1 MNNEPREKLRELIV
15 EYGRSLCDDP
25 RRCEALLKDY
35 CGQYKREIFVLI
47 TALKNRVADDLIKAP
62 TGVPQVMIL
71 ARLVKRLEDELAM
84 TAEAAQWA
92 VESWVLALAAVTLDE
107 DSYRQAVPFFKQ
119 AVQHFAQ
126 AATDAKQ
133 AVKLLIDAMLGAGL
147 EPSIIAKMKP
157 HALRFI
163 QEMQSGKI
171 DLTEAPAVPPRA
183 SVALPTTP
191 VLKPLSVF
199 RDRLRDGSTGP
210 AMIVI
215 PAGGFWMGSPDNEV
229 EREDNERRHRV
240 LITRP
245 FAIGQY
251 AVTVKEYD
259 HFCEDQRKTKP
270 EYAVWDRGNSLV
282 IRGNRPVINV
292 DWFDALTYARWLS
305 VQTGQNYRL
314 PTEAEWE
321 YAARAGTETAF
332 WWGNDISPDQAN
344 YHGDFTYHYGLEGI
358 YRKQTVPVDQFEPN
372 PWGLYQVHGNVYE
385 WTGSQYDENYGGV
398 ENQYANEKYSGPL
411 AVRGGH
417 WDTDPG
423 CLRSACRA
431 RLYPYIRFNIQ
442 GFRLARSL

>member
-1 MNNEPREKLRELIV
+1 MNNEPREKLCELIV

-47 TALKNRVADDLIKAP
+47 TAQKNRVADDLIKAP

-163 QEMQSGKI
+163 QEMQSGKL

-183 SVALPTTP
+183 SVAPPTPP
-191 VLKPLSVF
+191 VLKPLSIF
-199 RDRLRDGSTGP
+199 HDQLRDGSAGP

-215 PAGGFWMGSPDNEV
+215 PAGEFWMGSPES
-229 EREDNERRHRV
+229 EAELEDNERRHRV
-240 LITRP
+240 KIERP
-245 FAIGQY
+245 FAIGQC
-251 AVTVKEYD
+251 AVNFDEYD
-259 HFCEDQRKTKP
+259 RFCADGSRKKP
-270 EYAVWDRGNSLV
+270 EDNNWG
-282 IRGNRPVINV
+282 RGNRPVIYISWV
-292 DWFDALTYARWLS
+292 DALDYAEWLS
-305 VQTGQNYRL
+305 AQTGQSYRL

-321 YAARAGTETAF
+321 YAARAGTETEF
-332 WWGNDISPDQAN
+332 WWGDDISSAQAN
-344 YHGDFTYHYGLEGI
+344 YNGHCTY
-358 YRKQTVPVDQFEPN
+358 PVDLFQPN
-372 PWGLYQVHGNVYE
+372 PWGLYQVHGNVWE
-385 WTGSQYDENYGGV
+385 WTGSQYDEKYNGAEMLCANKDAGGTR
-398 ENQYANEKYSGPL
+398 GM
-411 AVRGGH
+411 RGGSWACDRWWVRSAPRF
-417 WDTDPG
+417 WDTPAYRDYG
-423 CLRSACRA
+423 L
-431 RLYPYIRFNIQ
+431 
-442 GFRLARSL
+442 GFRLARSFQ